1 MKASY
6 IAGFSAVII
15 GLGMMVSSAV
25 VHARPQ
31 LCTQQTLGQF
41 RYDYPYGSPNLRDV
55 YRCEYSYYTNY
66 DYSWVYW
73 DTQYCP
79 SGSGGPCYSV

>member
-1 MKASY
+1 MKASN
-6 IAGFSAVII
+6 IAGFSAVLL
-15 GLGMMVSSAV
+15 GFGMMISSAV

-31 LCTQQTLGQF
+31 LCTQQTVGQF
-41 RYDYPYGSPNLRDV
+41 RYDYSYGNPNFRDV
-55 YRCEYSYYTNY
+55 YRCEYRYGYY